1 MKRFF
6 ASMMLLLA
14 FGLMLTVKAET
25 APDVKT
31 YATDESGL
39 FSLRCEYYKSTDYY
53 EIILQYVDYSAYE
66 IWDPELEINIPNPDV
81 KNLVFPAKVH
91 AKFEKYNGVDDLEDD
106 FEYVLSEQTLD
117 EYQAARVV
125 ETITFEEGITA
136 IPDYFYQMTTKEVMT
151 DTWEDYAANE
161 ASVLREIKFPASVM
175 TIGDQAFVG
184 HINLEK
190 ITFGAGL
197 TSIGDEAF
205 KAVREYSMGGGMMED
220 PVEDVWHG
228 ALTELVL
235 PETLSD
241 IGDEAFKGQS
251 QLKSLVLPVNLMTI
265 GEDAFDHTGIETLT
279 ADVPMLSLSGT
290 SPFASCPIK
299 KLIIPCDGTPEAFV
313 AMVPSHLMH
322 GVTSRFDVEFVP
334 KPGIGE
340 QCESYLFY
348 ESCFENSGVQSIN
361 FLSEVVESVMYPSF
375 VAYKRAF
382 YNTNW
387 FKSLL
392 LGSMP
397 CGGYV
402 YIYEDAFKQS
412 GLETLTLNNRVK
424 EIGKDAFSNTRI
436 KSVVLPQ
443 FVDPLK
449 SEDGFTEIGE
459 GAFYNCQQLESA
471 KIEGAVSIMGNENWL
486 ANDIFNRCYKLSSL
500 EIPASVTHIGSNAFT
515 ETAIEEFVGSE
526 NVVEIY
532 PETFANC
539 EELEKV
545 DLSAT
550 KIERINESLFEN
562 TPKLSEIKF
571 PEGLLLIDQ
580 YAFKQSGLKELAV
593 PAKSNALAFTEMPNL
608 EKISFTSDKIETL
621 IDEVITDCPKLKE
634 IDFGFAKTLD
644 KEFVKNCPL
653 YTDVVITPNIKI
665 INKEAFASIKDQI
678 KSVTFNAKGMDDIA
692 DKADAP
698 FTGMKFALN
707 FGKDVDLPKYVFAN
721 VRITDSP
728 DLSGVVGYVPEA
740 FEGAVV
746 DTLNWHYASS
756 FMSPF
761 KNARIEKLAFS
772 DIKTVKK
779 ELFKNH
785 EIDVVDL
792 RGIETIEESAFEDSH
807 LKNVA
812 NSRTLVIPASVKTIG
827 KRAFANNLVDNVI
840 LEKGEG
846 LTIGEEAFSSDHY
859 YTLTTRYDKDN
870 IPVLGEKAFEV
881 FGSPIDVVYAGS
893 CEDVEAYKA
902 ADGWKDVDAL
912 KWDGASVY
920 KYSVEIVGETTKRP
934 IEYYYESIYLNGK
947 TLTGVNFIG
956 CDNKAKLEFTSPCPD
971 ITFEHWNDP
980 EAKDPKNYELTLTS
994 DTVIKI
1000 YVKETSEKIELAF
1013 RDEDYSDKAKLYFQY
1028 NLSEWVEQ
1036 SEVNRNACDYS
1047 HPDSI
1052 KVVID
1057 DLGKCEFAGWY
1068 TYDAEKDAWTQ
1079 YEYEAYDPKTET
1091 WIPVKAIAEQIPCPE
1106 KAIKLYAF
1114 VRPRQYYIECSVSM
1128 EDMMYFDHFELNGVD
1143 KGTSLVEY
1151 IPYGDKVEL
1160 KAVGL
1165 SGAGY
1170 RYVLDY
1176 WENQNDFDI
1185 VSYDNP
1191 YAFTMP
1197 TEDLRFTARM
1207 KSASSYT
1214 VTVKSSDE
1222 ALGKV
1227 TMTVDPADM
1236 DGEKIWEQAAIE
1248 LQADAETGEHGRFKE
1263 WNDGELSEH
1272 RVVYATKNFE
1282 YVAIF
1287 EKDSFNIAVNA
1298 EGIAPEAVEIT
1309 GAGTYGWNDDVEL
1322 KFTLKDEHYNFDA
1335 WTWEDKYSSEE
1346 VLKFKATEHL
1356 NVQAR
1361 FSAKTYTITVLAEPA
1376 EGGKVTVE
1384 DTPVYGTLVKLK
1396 AEANEGYE
1404 FAGWKDDVEAPALR
1418 PVEVLGDA
1426 TYTALFKKKGPG
1438 TGVDNVQGDKVQ
1450 CTKVLREGTIY
1461 IIRDGKIFDVTGRRM
1476 K

>member
-6 ASMMLLLA
+6 AFIVMMMAVGSL
-14 FGLMLTVKAET
+14 LTVKAQT

-31 YATDESGL
+31 YATDKSGL

-53 EIILQYVDYSAYE
+53 EIILQYIDYGAYE
-66 IWDPELEINIPNPDV
+66 VWDDESSSYVPNPKLKD
-81 KNLVFPAKVH
+81 LVFPAKVH

-106 FEYVLSEQTLD
+106 FEYVLSENTLD
-117 EYQAARVV
+117 DYQAAKVV

-136 IPDYFYQMTTKEVMT
+136 IPDYFFSMSTKEVMS
-151 DTWEDYAANE
+151 DMWETYAADE
-161 ASVLREIKFPASVM
+161 ASVLREIKFPASVI

-190 ITFGAGL
+190 VTFGSGL

-205 KAVREYSMGGGMMED
+205 KAVREFTISMD
-220 PVEDVWHG
+220 PIDDVWHG

-235 PETLSD
+235 PETLSE

-251 QLKSLVLPVNLMTI
+251 QLKSLTLPSNLMTL
-265 GEDAFDHTGIETLT
+265 GDGAFDYTGIETLT

-334 KPGIGE
+334 KPGVGE
-340 QCESYLFY
+340 QCEGYLFY

-361 FLSEVVESVMYPSF
+361 FLSEVVESLMYPSF
-375 VAYKRAF
+375 VAHKRAF
-382 YNTNW
+382 YNANW

-392 LGSMP
+392 LGSIT

-402 YIYEDAFKQS
+402 YIHEAAFMQS
-412 GLETLTLNNRVK
+412 GLETLTLNNHVK
-424 EIGKDAFSNTRI
+424 EIGKDAFNTSKI
-436 KSVVLPQ
+436 KSLVLPQ
-443 FVDPLK
+443 YVDPLK
-449 SEDGFTEIGE
+449 SEDGFMDIGE

-515 ETAIEEFVGSE
+515 ETAIKEFVGSE
-526 NVVEIY
+526 NVEEIY

-539 EELEKV
+539 KELEKV

-550 KIERINESLFEN
+550 KIERIHESLFEN
-562 TPKLSEIKF
+562 TPKLSEFKF

-593 PAKSNALAFTEMPNL
+593 PGKVNALALTEMPNL
-608 EKISFTSDKIETL
+608 EKLSFTSDKIETM
-621 IDEVITDCPKLKE
+621 IENTVTDCPKLKE
-634 IDFGFAKTLD
+634 IDFGVAKTLD

-653 YTDVVITPNIKI
+653 YTDVVITPNIKVI
-665 INKEAFASIKDQI
+665 KKDAFAAIKDQI
-678 KSVTFNAKGMDDIA
+678 KSVTYDAADMSEIA
-692 DKADAP
+692 DIADAP
-698 FTGMKFALN
+698 FAGYTFDLILGEHSILPAYLFA
-707 FGKDVDLPKYVFAN
+707 GTH
-721 VRITDSP
+721 ITNSP
-728 DLSGVVGYVPEA
+728 DASKINSLHTDA
-740 FEGAVV
+740 FLDAVI
-746 DTLNWHYASS
+746 DSLDWHFTNFKTFPFEKADVKELTFSEINTATKE
-756 FMSPF
+756 MF
-761 KNARIEKLAFS
+761 KNAK
-772 DIKTVKK
+772 
-779 ELFKNH
+779 
-785 EIDVVDL
+785 IDNINL
-792 RGIETIEESAFEDSH
+792 SGIETIEESAFESVN
-807 LKNVA
+807 LA
-812 NSRTLVIPASVKTIG
+812 NSKQSNTLIIPASVKTIG
-827 KRAFANNLVDNVI
+827 KNAFSENKAKNL
-840 LEKGEG
+840 LFEAGEG
-846 LTIGEEAFSSDHY
+846 LTVGEGAFSKAAGTY
-859 YTLTTRYDKDN
+859 ETIITYYDKDN
-870 IPVLGEKAFEV
+870 IPTLDEKSFQLGG
-881 FGSPIDVVYAGS
+881 GSIGKIYAGS
-893 CEDVEAYKA
+893 CDDVDAYKA
-902 ADGWKDVDAL
+902 ADVWKDLDVAE
-912 KWDGASVY
+912 WEGQSVY
-920 KYSVEIVGETTKRP
+920 KCSFEIVGEQTERP
-934 IEYYYESIYLNGK
+934 IEYYNDAITLNGR
-947 TLTGVNFIG
+947 TLSSVVFIG

-971 ITFEHWNDP
+971 LIFEHRNDP
-980 EAKDPKNYELTLTS
+980 EAKDPMKYELTLTS

-1013 RDEDYSDKAKLYFQY
+1013 RDEKYSDKAKLYFHY
-1028 NLSEWVEQ
+1028 SFEDWAEQ
-1036 SEVNRNACDYS
+1036 SVVNRNVCNYS
-1047 HPDSI
+1047 QTDSI

-1057 DLGKCEFAGWY
+1057 DFGKYEFAGWY

-1079 YEYEAYDPKTET
+1079 YEYKIYDSKTET
-1091 WIPVKAIAEQIPCPE
+1091 WVTVKATAEQIPCPE
-1106 KAIKLYAF
+1106 KAIKLYANI
-1114 VRPRQYYIECSVSM
+1114 RPRQYYLECYVYM
-1128 EDMMYFDHFELNGVD
+1128 DDMMNFDHFELNGID
-1143 KGTSLVEY
+1143 MGTMMTEP
-1151 IPYGDKVEL
+1151 IGYGEKVEL

-1176 WENQNDFDI
+1176 WYDYHTGNSVE
-1185 VSYDNP
+1185 DNP
-1191 YAFTMP
+1191 YLFTMP
-1197 TEDLRFTARM
+1197 EGDLQFEAHM
-1207 KSASSYT
+1207 KMASSFT
-1214 VTVKSSDE
+1214 ITAKSSDE
-1222 ALGKV
+1222 ALGTV
-1227 TMTVDPADM
+1227 TMTVDPTDM
-1236 DGEKIWEQAAIE
+1236 DGEQIWEQAAIE
-1248 LQADAETGEHGRFKE
+1248 LQADAKTSDHGRFKE

-1287 EKDSFNIAVNA
+1287 EKDSFNITVNA

-1356 NVQAR
+1356 NVTAR
-1361 FSAKTYTITVLAEPA
+1361 FQAKTYTITVLAEPA

-1404 FAGWKDDVEAPALR
+1404 FAGWKDDAEAPALR

-1461 IIRDGKIFDVTGRRM
+1461 IERDGKIFDVTGRRV

>member
-1 MKRFF
+1 MKRIFAFF
-6 ASMMLLLA
+6 AMLMVV
-14 FGLMLTVKAET
+14 GGMLTVKAET

-53 EIILQYVDYSAYE
+53 EIILQYLDYSAYE
-66 IWDPELEINIPNPDV
+66 IWDPELEKYIPNPDV
-81 KNLVFPAKVH
+81 RNLVFPSKVH

-117 EYQAARVV
+117 DYQAARVV

-136 IPDYFYQMTTKEVMT
+136 IPDYFYQMGTKEVDA

-161 ASVLREIKFPASVM
+161 ASVLREIKFPASVT
-175 TIGDQAFVG
+175 TIGDHAFVG

-190 ITFGAGL
+190 VTFGSGL
-197 TSIGDEAF
+197 TSIGNEAF

-241 IGDEAFKGQS
+241 IGDEAFQGQA
-251 QLKSLVLPVNLMTI
+251 QLKSLALPVNLMNI

-334 KPGIGE
+334 KPGVGE
-340 QCESYLFY
+340 QCEGYLFY

-382 YNTNW
+382 YNANW

-392 LGSMP
+392 LGSIT

-402 YIYEDAFKQS
+402 YIYEEAFKLS

-424 EIGKDAFSNTRI
+424 QIGKDAFSNTRI

-515 ETAIEEFVGSE
+515 ETAIKDFVGSE

-665 INKEAFASIKDQI
+665 IDKEAFAAIKDQI
-678 KSVTFNAKGMDDIA
+678 KSVTYDATDMSEIA
-692 DKADAP
+692 DIADAP
-698 FTGMKFALN
+698 FAGYTFDLI
-707 FGKDVDLPKYVFAN
+707 FDKDVKLPAYVFAN
-721 VRITDSP
+721 SKITNTPDVSHLTSWVVTAFQDAIVDSL
-728 DLSGVVGYVPEA
+728 DWHFGD
-740 FEGAVV
+740 FE
-746 DTLNWHYASS
+746 TQ
-756 FMSPF
+756 PF
-761 KNARIEKLAFS
+761 EKAARIDKLTFS
-772 DIKTVKK
+772 EITTVK
-779 ELFKNH
+779 ENLFKGI
-785 EIDVVDL
+785 EIGIVDL
-792 RGIETIEESAFEDSH
+792 KGIETIEEGAFSDCY
-807 LKNVA
+807 LKCVA
-812 NSRTLVIPASVKTIG
+812 NSRTLVIPGSVKTIG
-827 KRAFANNLVDNVI
+827 KQAFANNLTDNVI

-846 LTIGEEAFSSDHY
+846 LTIGEEAFLSDSY
-859 YTLTTRYDKDN
+859 VTLTTRYDKDH
-870 IPVLGEKAFEV
+870 IPTLGKDAFAV
-881 FGSPIDVVYAGS
+881 MGGPIGCIYAGS
-893 CEDVEAYKA
+893 CDDVEVYKA
-902 ADGWKDVDAL
+902 ADGWKDLDAM

-920 KYSVEIVGETTKRP
+920 QYTVEIVGETTKRP
-934 IEYYYESIYLNGK
+934 IEYYNESIALNGR
-947 TLTGVNFIG
+947 TLSNVNFIG

-971 ITFEHWNDP
+971 LTFEHWNDP
-980 EAKDPKNYELTLTS
+980 EAKDPKNYEMTLTS

-1013 RDEDYSDKAKLYFQY
+1013 RDEKYSDKAKLYFHY
-1028 NLSEWVEQ
+1028 SFEDWAEQ
-1036 SEVNRNACDYS
+1036 SVVNRNVCNYS
-1047 HPDSI
+1047 QTDSI

-1057 DLGKCEFAGWY
+1057 DLGKYEFAGWY

-1079 YEYEAYDPKTET
+1079 YEYKIYDSKTET
-1091 WIPVKAIAEQIPCPE
+1091 WVTVKATTDQIPCPE
-1106 KAIKLYAF
+1106 KAIKLYAQI
-1114 VRPRQYYIECSVSM
+1114 RPRQYYLECYVYID
-1128 EDMMYFDHFELNGVD
+1128 DMMNFDHFELNGVD
-1143 KGTSLVEY
+1143 MGTTIAES
-1151 IPYGDKVEL
+1151 IGYGEKVEL

-1176 WENQNDFDI
+1176 W
-1185 VSYDNP
+1185 YDYHTGNSVEENP
-1191 YAFTMP
+1191 YIFTMP
-1197 TEDLRFTARM
+1197 EGDLQFEAHLKEATSFTITA
-1207 KSASSYT
+1207 KSN
-1214 VTVKSSDE
+1214 DE
-1222 ALGKV
+1222 ALGTV

-1236 DGEKIWEQAAIE
+1236 KGEQIWEQAAIE
-1248 LQADAETGEHGRFKE
+1248 LQADAKTSEHGRFKV

-1298 EGIAPEAVEIT
+1298 EGIAPEAVELT
-1309 GAGTYGWNDDVEL
+1309 GAGTYGWNDDVEI
-1322 KFTLKDEHYNFDA
+1322 KFNLKDEHYTFDA
-1335 WTWEDKYSSEE
+1335 WTWEDKYSTDE

-1356 NVQAR
+1356 NVTAR
-1361 FSAKTYTITVLAEPA
+1361 FQAKTYTITVLAEPA

-1384 DTPVYGTLVKLK
+1384 GTPVYSTLVKLK

-1404 FAGWKDDVEAPALR
+1404 FAGWKDDAEAPALR

-1426 TYTALFKKKGPG
+1426 TYTALFKKKTG
-1438 TGVDNVQGDKVQ
+1438 TGVEDVQSDDVP
-1450 CTKVLREGTIY
+1450 CTKVLRDGVILIE
-1461 IIRDGKIFDVTGRRM
+1461 RDGKTFDVTGRRL